1 MQLMFE
7 FNDSGSFN
15 DSGWRYLVLKI
26 FLILEIIS
34 ELTMETVR
42 VKYLSLIGRKQQD
55 ELLSYLD
62 LWKFV
67 VLPWDS
73 LQGRIVLFTWSAV
86 IDGS

>member
-15 DSGWRYLVLKI
+15 DSGWRCLVLKI

-34 ELTMETVR
+34 ELTMETVH

-55 ELLSYLD
+55 DLLSYLD

-67 VLPWDS
+67 VSPWDS